1 MDNGTLRARAALAA
15 YLAGVV
21 ALTLLHHP
29 GALALAVLVVL
40 PLGGRAAP
48 RLARRTL
55 AAMAVFNGLVSLAY
69 AAVEL
74 WQGQAPWT
82 YLLRINLRVF
92 ALVYLGFVVLERVDL
107 LRAVSFSRTLSFLF
121 TLAYA
126 QARSFR
132 RLAEDFRLALRSR
145 AVGPLSLRDRYRFAA
160 RLGGHLLDKAV
171 ERSTEIAHAMRSR
184 GFFHD

>member
-1 MDNGTLRARAALAA
+1 MDARTLRARAALVGYAA
-15 YLAGVV
+15 AVV
-21 ALTLLHHP
+21 ALTLVHHP
-29 GALALAVLVVL
+29 GALALATVAVL

-48 RLARRTL
+48 RLAGRTL
-55 AAMAVFNGLVSLAY
+55 TAVAVFNGLVSVTY
-69 AAVEL
+69 AAVAL
-74 WQGQAPWT
+74 WQGEAPWT

-107 LRAVSFSRTLSFLF
+107 LRAIAFSRTFTFLL

-145 AVGPLSLRDRYRFAA
+145 AVGPLTLRDRYRFAT

-171 ERSTEIAHAMRSR
+171 ARSTEIAHAMRSR

>member
-1 MDNGTLRARAALAA
+1 MDRRTLRARAALAA
-15 YLAGVV
+15 YFAAVV

-29 GALALAVLVVL
+29 GALALALLVVL

-48 RLARRTL
+48 RLAGRTL
-55 AAMAVFNGLVSLAY
+55 AAVAVFNGLVSLAY

-74 WQGQAPWT
+74 WLCNPPWT

-92 ALVYLGFVVLERVDL
+92 ALVYLGFVVMERVDL
-107 LRAVSFSRTLSFLF
+107 LRAVSFSRPLSFLF

-132 RLAEDFRLALRSR
+132 RQAQDFRLALHSRS
-145 AVGPLSLRDRYRFAA
+145 AGPLTLRDRYRFAS
-160 RLGGHLLDKAV
+160 RLGAHLLDKAV
-171 ERSTEIAHAMRSR
+171 ERSAEIARAMRSR
-184 GFFHD
+184 GFFLD